1 MVFKE
6 KRTFYENKT
15 VFLLK
20 KQKKVLFLVFLKNF
34 EQKNE
39 NKIFLIFLVFI
50 CKIVFIDNYSSLFMF
65 YFLIKI
71 TWRIFYA
78 RAN

>member
-34 EQKNE
+34 
-39 NKIFLIFLVFI
+39 
-50 CKIVFIDNYSSLFMF
+50 
-65 YFLIKI
+65 
-71 TWRIFYA
+71 
-78 RAN
+78 